1 MDAAEKDPEF
11 RNLLNWLTKHTGIK
25 FREDQLRYTMNTVRQ
40 LMKRAGVDR
49 YAEFRLSLAKH
60 SNLLSDCIDQLTVG
74 ETYFFREPRHFEFIR
89 HRVLPELRL
98 RRGPLEPIRAWSA
111 GCASGEEAYS
121 LAIVF
126 TQEHVS
132 PASTILATDLSN
144 TALEKARR
152 AEFRPWSF
160 RGQASDVVRSFA
172 SVSGDH
178 YRLNERIT
186 RRVRFQRLNLAANTY
201 PSPASGTR
209 DMDLILCRN
218 VLIYFGSETVGEISR
233 RLYQCL
239 APGGWLITASGDPQL
254 AGHADF
260 EVVSSDQGVFYRR
273 HLKVQPQPL
282 QPVRGAAHVP
292 RSGDATT
299 EESNAGDKRPRIAP
313 HVTVS
318 AVASMPPQSARPLR
332 RHMPG
337 ETVPVT
343 AAGKIAAAV
352 AASDAGDFARA
363 DRLTEDLVDHSEA
376 CLVRIKAVAAIDP
389 RRATEI
395 CRAATVRHPLVEELH
410 YLYGV
415 LLSDADQPL
424 MALESIRKAIFL
436 NRSSVMSHFLF
447 ASIQLR
453 RGQYDSARKHFR
465 RVCELCAHGDPDD
478 VLPLSNGETVSE
490 IAVAAQSQLSRIEL
504 RPDSC

>member
-1 MDAAEKDPEF
+1 MDAAENDPEF
-11 RNLLNWLTKHTGIK
+11 RNLLKWLTKHTGIK
-25 FREDQLRYTMNTVRQ
+25 FREDQLRYTMATLQQ
-40 LMKRAGVDR
+40 LMKRAGVGR
-49 YAEFRLSLAKH
+49 YAEFRLTLAKRPP
-60 SNLLSDCIDQLTVG
+60 LLSDCIDQLTVG
-74 ETYFFREPRHFEFIR
+74 ETYFFREPQHFEFIR
-89 HRVLPELRL
+89 HTVLPELRL

-132 PASTILATDLSN
+132 SASTILATDLSN

-160 RGQASDVVRSFA
+160 RGEASDVVRSFA
-172 SVSGDH
+172 SVSGDR
-178 YRLNERIT
+178 YTLNERIK
-186 RRVRFQRLNLAANTY
+186 RRVRFHRLNLAVNTY
-201 PSPASGTR
+201 PSPASGTC

-254 AGHADF
+254 AGHAEF
-260 EVVSSDQGVFYRR
+260 EVVSSDLGVFYRR
-273 HLKVQPQPL
+273 RLE
-282 QPVRGAAHVP
+282 VP
-292 RSGDATT
+292 RQSSQPAGDTFRVQRPGDATT
-299 EESNAGDKRPRIAP
+299 GESNVTSNRPETASQQKALAVTSTPSRSRGVFAKRA
-313 HVTVS
+313 
-318 AVASMPPQSARPLR
+318 
-332 RHMPG
+332 PG
-337 ETVPVT
+337 EVT
-343 AAGKIAAAV
+343 PTTPAGKIAAAV
-352 AASDAGDFARA
+352 AALDAGDFARA

-395 CRAATVRHPLVEELH
+395 CRMATVRHPLVEELH

-465 RVCELCAHGDPDD
+465 RVCELCALGDADD

-504 RPDSC
+504 RRDS